1 MRNCGVTFI
10 TSFKIYGASSNV
22 GAAKCSLPPPSRLV
36 PHFINQT
43 AADPPSGQPFP
54 SPPEFREEN
63 NNGPRGDARD
73 MGERV
78 RRVWVRVRKKEEE
91 EEEDF
96 VPFPL
101 RPCHWAGD
109 NKSPWRGGRG
119 EENFFSI
126 FFSNLGHG
134 MRSMGNPTLSAGYFF
149 YSSVYF
155 LSIDRH

>member
-1 MRNCGVTFI
+1 MTFL
-10 TSFKIYGASSNV
+10 TSFKIYGASSNG

-78 RRVWVRVRKKEEE
+78 RWVWVWVRKKRKRRKISFRSRFGPVIGPEIIKAPGEEE
-91 EEEDF
+91 EE
-96 VPFPL
+96 
-101 RPCHWAGD
+101 
-109 NKSPWRGGRG
+109 RGR
-119 EENFFSI
+119 FSRS
-126 FFSNLGHG
+126 FSSNLGHG
-134 MRSMGNPTLSAGYFF
+134 LRSMGSPTLSAGYFF

-155 LSIDRH
+155 FLSVDRH